1 MSIDISEL
9 EKYSGKDYGPEYF
22 YAIDGEIYGQAAPGV
37 EAVYVN
43 GKPVQVD
50 VDLSFKTK
58 VSLKKGEKYLT
69 IETRYL
75 GLSFVKKYLVIR
87 HPKVEK
93 SFTIHVPKQEFQKI
107 IETKPVAIKT
117 KPPEQKTPPKE
128 KERPKLKLAPS
139 PKPVPK
145 PVSKHV
151 SKPVP
156 KPKPSAKE
164 AWLGFESVRELE
176 PGRFLS
182 IRRVD
187 GKYFGAIYVPE
198 KNVWIPLDQIS
209 YLEFKAL
216 LEEGKLPPSF
226 EPKNKL

>member
-1 MSIDISEL
+1 L
-9 EKYSGKDYGPEYF
+9 
-22 YAIDGEIYGQAAPGV
+22 
-37 EAVYVN
+37 N
-43 GKPVQVD
+43 
-50 VDLSFKTK
+50 
-58 VSLKKGEKYLT
+58 

-75 GLSFVKKYLVIR
+75 GLNFVKKYLVIR

-107 IETKPVAIKT
+107 IETKPVAIKP
-117 KPPEQKTPPKE
+117 KPPEQKTVVKKEPKITQA
-128 KERPKLKLAPS
+128 KPVPKLPR
-139 PKPVPK
+139 KPVPK
-145 PVSKHV
+145 PA
-151 SKPVP
+151 PLP
-156 KPKPSAKE
+156 KPAAKQ

-209 YLEFKAL
+209 CLEFKAL